1 MEEDHYMILGVAQ
14 DATEEEITK
23 AYKRMALIYHPD
35 KNHHPRTVE
44 YFKKIRA
51 AFDVLSERKLRADY
65 DRSLKRKSSNIVSNP
80 RPAGTH
86 PNYENRQTNQL
97 ETPDLLPTICA
108 VGGVLVGLFMGF
120 SAFKMFNTANN
131 N

>member
-1 MEEDHYMILGVAQ
+1 MEEDHYMILGVDQ
-14 DATEEEITK
+14 KATEEVITK
-23 AYKRMALIYHPD
+23 AYRRMALIYHPD

-51 AFDVLSERKLRADY
+51 AYEVLSDRTLRADY
-65 DRSLKRKSSNIVSNP
+65 DRSLSRTSSNP

-86 PNYENRQTNQL
+86 PNYQSQQTNQL
-97 ETPDLLPTICA
+97 ETPDLVPTLCA

-120 SAFKMFNTANN
+120 SAFKMFNSSNN

>member
-1 MEEDHYMILGVAQ
+1 MEEDHYMILGVDQ
-14 DATEEEITK
+14 KATEEVITK
-23 AYKRMALIYHPD
+23 AYRRMALIYHPD

-51 AFDVLSERKLRADY
+51 AYEVLSDRTLRADY
-65 DRSLKRKSSNIVSNP
+65 DRSLRCTSSNP

-86 PNYENRQTNQL
+86 PNYQSQQTNQL
-97 ETPDLLPTICA
+97 ETPDLVPTLCA

-120 SAFKMFNTANN
+120 SAFKMFNSSNN

>member
-1 MEEDHYMILGVAQ
+1 MEEDHYMILGVDQ
-14 DATEEEITK
+14 KATEEVITK
-23 AYKRMALIYHPD
+23 AYRRMALIYHPD

-51 AFDVLSERKLRADY
+51 AYEVLSDRTLRADY
-65 DRSLKRKSSNIVSNP
+65 DRSLRSTSSNP

-86 PNYENRQTNQL
+86 PNYQSQQTNQL
-97 ETPDLLPTICA
+97 ETPDLVPTLCA

-120 SAFKMFNTANN
+120 SAFKMFNSSNN